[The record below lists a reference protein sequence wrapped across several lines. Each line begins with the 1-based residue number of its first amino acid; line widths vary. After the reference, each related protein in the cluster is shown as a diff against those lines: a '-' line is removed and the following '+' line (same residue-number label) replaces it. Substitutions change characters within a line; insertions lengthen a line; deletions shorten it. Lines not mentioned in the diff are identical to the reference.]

1 MGIMTS
7 SFDDVF
13 SYGEKYILSGL
24 SLSRVVG
31 LQASIAAVVKRAI
44 EKLIY
49 LSAPVRRSILGFK
62 FNDNLMSVR

>member
-1 MGIMTS
+1 MSIMTS

-49 LSAPVRRSILGFK
+49 LSTHQPAEVF
-62 FNDNLMSVR
+62 

>member
-1 MGIMTS
+1 MTS

-13 SYGEKYILSGL
+13 SYGQKYILSGL
-24 SLSRVVG
+24 SLSCVVG

-49 LSAPVRRSILGFK
+49 LSAHQSAEVF
-62 FNDNLMSVR
+62 